1 MTMRLNARMFGF
13 IPAPVLYG
21 IGSLAPITYFFGRE
35 EGKRPDRPGRRSGR
49 FWRAYHWTCTGVIV
63 AAAALALFAGITGE
77 PDKGLLIAEAVA
89 VWGFAASWLMKG
101 AELDILLGRS

>member
-1 MTMRLNARMFGF
+1 M
-13 IPAPVLYG
+13 
-21 IGSLAPITYFFGRE
+21 
-35 EGKRPDRPGRRSGR
+35 
-49 FWRAYHWTCTGVIV
+49 

>member
-1 MTMRLNARMFGF
+1 MTRSHLIRHEWKTRLSR
-13 IPAPVLYG
+13 PAAL
-21 IGSLAPITYFFGRE
+21 
-35 EGKRPDRPGRRSGR
+35 
-49 FWRAYHWTCTGVIV
+49 
-63 AAAALALFAGITGE
+63 AALALFAGITGE